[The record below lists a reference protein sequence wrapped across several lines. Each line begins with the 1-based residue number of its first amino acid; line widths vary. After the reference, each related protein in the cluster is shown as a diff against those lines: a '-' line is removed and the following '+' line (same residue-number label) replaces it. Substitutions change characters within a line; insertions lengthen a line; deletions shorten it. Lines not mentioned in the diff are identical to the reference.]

1 MHVALRPGESFEQ
14 LLKRFRA
21 GVARDG
27 IISEYKRHTAFMSR
41 SQKVR
46 QKMLRAQ
53 RKRAAKLA
61 KRAA

>member
-1 MHVALRPGESFEQ
+1 MSLRAGESFEQ

-21 GVARDG
+21 GVAKDG
-27 IISEYKRHTAFMSR
+27 IISEYKRHQAFMSR

-46 QKMLRAQ
+46 QKIQRAA

-61 KRAA
+61 KQRAA